1 MKDKFPRKALCI
13 NCGKYRRYSVGIRST
28 AMEYKKQTVVYN
40 EYIGFCRKCKK
51 EIDVTGLWDKN
62 LQNIQKAYQQVLDKE
77 I

>member
-13 NCGKYRRYSVGIRST
+13 NCGKYRRYFVGIRLT

-40 EYIGFCRKCKK
+40 EYIAFCRRCKK
-51 EIDVTGLWDKN
+51 EIDVTGLWNKN